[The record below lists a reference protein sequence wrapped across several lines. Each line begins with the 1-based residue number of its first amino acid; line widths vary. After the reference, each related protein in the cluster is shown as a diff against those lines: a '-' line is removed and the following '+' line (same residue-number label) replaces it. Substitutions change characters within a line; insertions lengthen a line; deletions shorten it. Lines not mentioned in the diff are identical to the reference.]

1 MELHTGRTCVERVCA
16 TRAVVKLGA
25 IGTALDGPRRLAWI
39 GIYTKQACVGHAT
52 AIGLGVFTQR
62 TDLGSTD
69 LGNTAPGEI
78 THDTG
83 LCGTGLGGMGH
94 AS

>member
-1 MELHTGRTCVERVCA
+1 MERVCA
-16 TRAVVKLGA
+16 TQAVVKLGV
-25 IGTALDGPRRLAWI
+25 IGTAWDGPRRVAWI
-39 GIYTKQACVGHAT
+39 GIYTKQACVGQVT
-52 AIGLGVFTQR
+52 AIALGVFTQR

-69 LGNTAPGEI
+69 LGNTALGEI
-78 THDTG
+78 IHEAG

>member
-1 MELHTGRTCVERVCA
+1 MCGAGLCNTGRGEIRRNRDCA
-16 TRAVVKLGA
+16 GRATKTG
-25 IGTALDGPRRLAWI
+25 LDRNIHKTGLRRS
-39 GIYTKQACVGHAT
+39 GHSDC
-52 AIGLGVFTQR
+52 LGVFTQR

-69 LGNTAPGEI
+69 LGNTALGEVI
-78 THDTG
+78 HEAG